1 MTELKTQRTADAYE
15 SAYMGADEHVVMRD
29 KISMHPVFHVVIW
42 TAIVAMIALIL
53 ATAGPTVAAILPV
66 LAGLAALSMT
76 ATLRTTV
83 TQENVHIQYGF
94 IGPTIPTASITSV
107 KAVDYSWW
115 KYGGWGIRYSL
126 LDQSWCYN
134 IIGDG
139 GKAVEIQYKKNG
151 KQKKILVA
159 SKQNALLADAILQAK
174 IQAESGVTLDFNTPE
189 NTESKVDA
197 PQEISG

>member
-1 MTELKTQRTADAYE
+1 M
-15 SAYMGADEHVVMRD
+15 VVMRD

-134 IIGDG
+134 MIGDG

-197 PQEISG
+197 RQEISG